1 MIKKA
6 RETDANDVAWI
17 GLDLSATSLMLMVSI
32 NDTVIKYWKNM
43 DTVTINIKK
52 RYN

>member
-17 GLDLSATSLMLMVSI
+17 GLDLSATSLMLMIQSLNIEKTWTQLLSI
-32 NDTVIKYWKNM
+32 
-43 DTVTINIKK
+43 
-52 RYN
+52 